1 MFFGAYVP
9 FNSNPFKKS
18 YKYDSIQ
25 FCTLS
30 LASLATRSI
39 YEFPVVFITL
49 DAVMKNFIQRHFVNK
64 MSPFQLFV
72 AVSLSSSRII
82 IPFWVWQISICLHGI
97 GTIHLCNISTL
108 ISKTDL
114 SYVSGQKLLCV
125 FCHEGS
131 TIAGLPQAMHP
142 CSPIILYSESLRCST
157 CYRSHVAVD
166 FWRWT
171 PWRRYNRTI

>member
-72 AVSLSSSRII
+72 AVSLSSSRIM
-82 IPFWVWQISICLHGI
+82 IPF
-97 GTIHLCNISTL
+97 
-108 ISKTDL
+108 
-114 SYVSGQKLLCV
+114 
-125 FCHEGS
+125 
-131 TIAGLPQAMHP
+131 
-142 CSPIILYSESLRCST
+142 
-157 CYRSHVAVD
+157 
-166 FWRWT
+166 
-171 PWRRYNRTI
+171 

>member
-1 MFFGAYVP
+1 
-9 FNSNPFKKS
+9 
-18 YKYDSIQ
+18 
-25 FCTLS
+25 
-30 LASLATRSI
+30 
-39 YEFPVVFITL
+39 
-49 DAVMKNFIQRHFVNK
+49 MKNFIQRHFVNK

-72 AVSLSSSRII
+72 AVSLSSSRIM
-82 IPFWVWQISICLHGI
+82 IPFCVWQISICLHGI

-142 CSPIILYSESLRCST
+142 CSPIISLFRISPLLYLLPISCCRRLLKVDSLEKIQQSNL
-157 CYRSHVAVD
+157 
-166 FWRWT
+166 T
-171 PWRRYNRTI
+171 P